1 MRIGRRP
8 SRCGSARKIGCQL
21 LPESYFSARS
31 GPVSGTVSPRIRR
44 DSKLDSAGIH
54 GRARLTYDLSLW
66 ETAWVEFSRFV
77 FLIFIGLDRFLCA
90 SPRQGLE
97 PCVRASFQN
106 EKRDIVVVVPE
117 VLANFSTFSNVIV
130 VKFLLWF
137 LGTIFSDFFIIV
149 FLPFLRILIILSSK
163 LDLRHIQIS

>member
-77 FLIFIGLDRFLCA
+77 FLIFIGSDRFLCA
-90 SPRQGLE
+90 SPRHGLE

-117 VLANFSTFSNVIV
+117 VLANFSTSPMLLLLNLYYGFWEQFFQI
-130 VKFLLWF
+130 FL
-137 LGTIFSDFFIIV
+137 
-149 FLPFLRILIILSSK
+149 
-163 LDLRHIQIS
+163 

>member
-1 MRIGRRP
+1 MGGVQP
-8 SRCGSARKIGCQL
+8 VCV
-21 LPESYFSARS
+21 PYFY
-31 GPVSGTVSPRIRR
+31 RIRPP
-44 DSKLDSAGIH
+44 
-54 GRARLTYDLSLW
+54 
-66 ETAWVEFSRFV
+66 
-77 FLIFIGLDRFLCA
+77 RFLCA
-90 SPRQGLE
+90 SPRHGLE

-117 VLANFSTFSNVIV
+117 VLANFSTFSNVI